1 MLLRH
6 PSSFYAFFKCH
17 NFEDCSLYLLKD
29 PSFAIHRVP
38 HIEQRLILNVGCCS
52 VVMNLLMN
60 GCGKF
65 KGYYLVFVYFVKIRF
80 QRKSKGTVWNSQ
92 SLQFHGEHRSLPRG
106 CRGLIISLFIVG
118 C

>member
-1 MLLRH
+1 ML
-6 PSSFYAFFKCH
+6 FKR
-17 NFEDCSLYLLKD
+17 S
-29 PSFAIHRVP
+29 SFAIRGVP
-38 HIEQRLILNVGCCS
+38 YIEQRLILNVSCCS
-52 VVMNLLMN
+52 VVMNPLMN

-65 KGYYLVFVYFVKIRF
+65 KGYYLVFVYSVKIRF

-106 CRGLIISLFIVG
+106 CWGLIISLFIVD